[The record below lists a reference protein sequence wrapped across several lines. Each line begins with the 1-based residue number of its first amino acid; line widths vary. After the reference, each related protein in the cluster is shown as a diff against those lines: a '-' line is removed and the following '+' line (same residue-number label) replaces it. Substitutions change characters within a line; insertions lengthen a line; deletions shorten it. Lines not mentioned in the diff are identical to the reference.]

1 MTMLLKI
8 YDTTLRDGTQR
19 EGISL
24 SVEDKIKITHV
35 LDELGVHY
43 IEGGWPGS
51 NPKDAEFFRRMQ
63 HTPLAHAKIAAFGST
78 RHAKATCA
86 TDANTQALLAANTPV
101 VTLVGK
107 SSVLHVEHVL
117 ETTRDENVRMIA
129 DSVAYFVHHGKEV
142 IYDAEHF
149 FDGYTL
155 DANYTLATITAA
167 AHAGAT
173 TIVLCDTNGGSLP
186 HDVTRVVQQVMAHF
200 ASLQLTAMIGI
211 HTHNDGALAVANALA
226 ALDAGARHVQGTING
241 IGERCGNMDL
251 IALIANTHLKLGYSG
266 IAQSQIQRL
275 SAVSHIVADICN
287 LNPDHH
293 APFVGRSAFAHKGGI
308 HAQAVAKFADSYQH
322 IDPTLVGNEMRI
334 VVSELSGRNNIRMR
348 AEHLGL
354 DIDGNE
360 RVILQKIKELEQQ
373 GLQFE
378 AAEGSFEMLIRRNA
392 PGYVAPFELLDFTV
406 IVDAKN
412 DHDIRSQA
420 MVKLRVK
427 GHDMHTA
434 AEGDGPVNALDQA
447 IRKALAP
454 FYPQIANVA
463 LVDYKVRI
471 VDEHLGTA
479 ARPRVLIE
487 SARGETRWTTVG
499 CSENILT
506 ASWQALWDALELP
519 LARYGY

>member
-1 MTMLLKI
+1 
-8 YDTTLRDGTQR
+8 
-19 EGISL
+19 
-24 SVEDKIKITHV
+24 
-35 LDELGVHY
+35 
-43 IEGGWPGS
+43 
-51 NPKDAEFFRRMQ
+51 
-63 HTPLAHAKIAAFGST
+63 
-78 RHAKATCA
+78 
-86 TDANTQALLAANTPV
+86 
-101 VTLVGK
+101 
-107 SSVLHVEHVL
+107 
-117 ETTRDENVRMIA
+117 
-129 DSVAYFVHHGKEV
+129 
-142 IYDAEHF
+142 
-149 FDGYTL
+149 
-155 DANYTLATITAA
+155 
-167 AHAGAT
+167 
-173 TIVLCDTNGGSLP
+173 
-186 HDVTRVVQQVMAHF
+186 
-200 ASLQLTAMIGI
+200 
-211 HTHNDGALAVANALA
+211 
-226 ALDAGARHVQGTING
+226 
-241 IGERCGNMDL
+241 
-251 IALIANTHLKLGYSG
+251 
-266 IAQSQIQRL
+266 
-275 SAVSHIVADICN
+275 
-287 LNPDHH
+287 
-293 APFVGRSAFAHKGGI
+293 
-308 HAQAVAKFADSYQH
+308 
-322 IDPTLVGNEMRI
+322 
-334 VVSELSGRNNIRMR
+334 MR

-427 GHDMHTA
+427 GHNIHTA
-434 AEGDGPVNALDQA
+434 ADGDGPVNALDQA

-479 ARPRVLIE
+479 ARPRVIIE
-487 SARGETRWTTVG
+487 SARGDTRWTTVG